1 MNSNGH
7 ANETYRLVP
16 HSGIQ
21 FITFGIDVD
30 AQPSFSRRF
39 IGMMLPDRS
48 VDDDTVAMKLL
59 PGWNEEEPDKEPEYV
74 PDYEDQEYSIAKDK
88 AVLTFVNEW
97 IPLPF
102 LAVKPGLDQ
111 GREILDA
118 GPLDWAR
125 MRISPAKPGESFNG
139 APITHHVVIAFDT
152 EINDP
157 DQGRYVSPTRA
168 NVLNEQEFAL
178 AHRFSD
184 VIGFLSIGAV
194 TLPLEKGLPRS
205 WVDRWV
211 FDAFVRSREVQLK
224 RRMRS
229 DEKKTL
235 EHLARYITLLQ
246 YLEETIDIPRIRLV
260 DTYSETRRTKPVGVD
275 LVLDVGNSRTCGILI
290 ESYPNDSS
298 VSFRNTLVLALRN
311 LTDPHVVYR
320 EPFESHVEFAEV
332 DFGPAHYS
340 HLIRTRRGFFW
351 PSPVRVGP
359 EASQFRETA
368 EGSEGASGMSSPKRY
383 LCDLAP
389 VNQEWRF
396 QPRDYDAD
404 QNPPF
409 VARKLFQFVNSRGD
423 VKREIDTKRSF
434 YGALA
439 ASIGANVDGGVP
451 SGLTFSRSSIFTLM
465 LAEVIMQAVSMMNN
479 PEVRRER
486 SDRDAPRELRQ
497 IILSLPTA
505 MPIQEQRIMR
515 SRANAAVKLLQDMMG
530 WSANPPP
537 NVGAWDVRIS
547 WDEATCSQLVYLYNE
562 IVEKFSAN
570 VPEFFDLVGRPR
582 KFHDPERPQDVIKAI
597 DPARSLRV
605 ASVDVGGGTTDLMI
619 VTYHIQGD
627 HALVPIQN
635 FREGFRIAG
644 DDALREVIQQTIL
657 PALEAQL
664 RAAGINSPREFLNDR
679 FGTNNANTSIRQLQ
693 LRKLFL
699 TRVLHPAGLG
709 VLRLAEAVDIDGEDK
724 IETVTLGSL
733 LRGALGHSGAIPDRI
748 RRYIEEEATGWGA
761 SPFVLDE
768 CQVTVNMARVRSA
781 IEAALGEVFD
791 NIAEAINEL
800 DCDVVLLSGR
810 PTRLPATIDLF
821 VNKLAVTPDRVVPLS
836 RYQVGTWY
844 PFASRASLRID
855 DPKTATAV
863 GCLLGVL
870 VERQISNFAVATE
883 RFNMRSTAKFI
894 GVLGKEGKLASNRV
908 LFSSD
913 MPGEEGKPF
922 QYFAPVRLGYRQ
934 LPIER
939 WTAAPLYRLK
949 LTANAASPD
958 SQRKPEEVPRPP
970 FTVNLRRPQPEE
982 NLDAA
987 DKNLAD
993 REALKEELKIG
1004 DVTADGGHGGLKRL
1018 FSLTLETLLTDDGY
1032 WLDTGI
1038 LTI

>member
-1 MNSNGH
+1 MNSNTR
-7 ANETYRLVP
+7 ATETYRLVP

-21 FITFGIDVD
+21 FITLGIDID
-30 AQPSFSRRF
+30 AAPTFSRKF
-39 IGMMLPDRS
+39 VGQILPDRS
-48 VDDDTVAMKLL
+48 VDEDTVAMKLQ
-59 PGWNEEEPDKEPEYV
+59 PGWNEDEPDKEPTYEPV
-74 PDYEDQEYSIAKDK
+74 YEDQQYSIAKDK
-88 AVLTFVNEW
+88 AVLTFLNEW

-111 GREILDA
+111 GREILDV

-125 MRISPAKPGESFNG
+125 MRISAAQPGDTYNG

-152 EINDP
+152 EISEF
-157 DQGRYVSPTRA
+157 DQGRYVSPNKV

-184 VIGFLSIGAV
+184 VLGFLSIGAV

-205 WVDRWV
+205 WVDRWI
-211 FDAFVRSREVQLK
+211 FDAFVRSRETQLNKKMRAEDK
-224 RRMRS
+224 R
-229 DEKKTL
+229 TL
-235 EHLARYITLLQ
+235 EHLARYVTLLQ
-246 YLEETIDIPRIRLV
+246 YLQQAVAIPRIRLV
-260 DTYSETRRTKPVGVD
+260 DTYSDNRRTKPVAVD

-290 ESYPNDSS
+290 ESYPNDRS

-311 LTDPHVVYR
+311 LSTPHVVYR

-332 DFGPAHYS
+332 DFGPSHYS

-359 EASQFRETA
+359 EASQFREIA

-383 LCDLAP
+383 LCDLTP

-404 QNPPF
+404 SNPPL
-409 VARKLFQFVNSRGD
+409 VARRLFQFVNSRGD
-423 VKREIDTKRSF
+423 VNREVEAEKKLYAS
-434 YGALA
+434 LA
-439 ASIGANVDGGVP
+439 ASIGSHVDGGIP
-451 SGLTFSRSSIFTLM
+451 SGLTFSRSSIFTFM

-479 PEVRRER
+479 PEVRKER
-486 SDRDAPRELRQ
+486 SDRDAPRELRR

-505 MPIQEQRIMR
+505 MPIVEQRILR
-515 SRANAAVKLLQDMMG
+515 SRANAAVKLIWDMMG
-530 WSANPPP
+530 WTTNRPP
-537 NVGAWDVRIS
+537 NLVEWTVRVS

-570 VPEFFDLVGRPR
+570 LPDFFDLTGRPR
-582 KFHDPERPQDVIKAI
+582 PFLDPERPKDVVKT
-597 DPARSLRV
+597 DPTRSLRV

-627 HALVPIQN
+627 LALVPIQN

-644 DDALREVIQQTIL
+644 DDALREVIQQTIF

-664 RAAGINSPREFLNDR
+664 RAAGIASPREFLSDR
-679 FGTNNANTSIRQLQ
+679 FGSNKANMPIQQQQ

-709 VLRLAEAVDIDGEDK
+709 VLRLAEAIDIDSEDR
-724 IETVTLGSL
+724 IETTTLGAL
-733 LRGALGHSGAIPDRI
+733 LRSASGSAPAIPDRI
-748 RRYIEEEATGWGA
+748 RKYIEEEAEKWGA
-761 SPFVLDE
+761 APFVLDD
-768 CQVTVNMARVRSA
+768 CPVTVNMPRIRAA
-781 IEAALGEVFD
+781 IDAALGEVFD
-791 NIAEAINEL
+791 NIAEAINEF

-821 VNKLAVTPDRVVPLS
+821 INKLAVSPDKVIPLS
-836 RYQVGTWY
+836 RYQVGPWY
-844 PFASRASLRID
+844 PFASRASFRID

-870 VERQISNFAVATE
+870 VERQIPNFSVATE
-883 RFNMRSTAKFI
+883 RFNMRSTAKYI
-894 GVLGKEGKLASNRV
+894 GTLQKAGKLSNNKVMFSWDDAANVEGKSL
-908 LFSSD
+908 D
-913 MPGEEGKPF
+913 
-922 QYFAPVRLGYRQ
+922 YFAPIMIGYRQ

-939 WTAAPLYRLK
+939 WTATPLYRLK
-949 LTANAASPD
+949 LSASTARERIP
-958 SQRKPEEVPRPP
+958 RFPLTVTLGRTPPEESVS
-970 FTVNLRRPQPEE
+970 VHDASWLDEE
-982 NLDAA
+982 A
-987 DKNLAD
+987 
-993 REALKEELKIG
+993 RKEELTINE
-1004 DVTADGGHGGLKRL
+1004 VEAADGGGGLKRL
-1018 FSLTLETLLTDDGY
+1018 FSLTLETLPADDGY

-1038 LTI
+1038 LTVG

>member
-1 MNSNGH
+1 MNSTGR

-21 FITFGIDVD
+21 FITFGIDLD
-30 AQPSFSRRF
+30 AQPSFARKF
-39 IGMMLPDRS
+39 IGVKLPDRA

-59 PGWNEEEPDKEPEYV
+59 PGWNEEEPDKEPEYQ
-74 PDYEDQEYSIAKDK
+74 PDYEDDEYSIAKDK
-88 AVLTFVNEW
+88 AVLTFLNEW

-102 LAVKPGLDQ
+102 LAVKPGLEH

-125 MRISPAKPGESFNG
+125 MRISPAQPSDTYNG
-139 APITHHVVIAFDT
+139 APITHHIVIAFDT
-152 EINDP
+152 EIADL
-157 DQGRYVSPTRA
+157 DQGRYITPTRA

-184 VIGFLSIGAV
+184 VVGFLSIGAV

-211 FDAFVRSREVQLK
+211 FDAFVRSREAQLK

-235 EHLARYITLLQ
+235 EHLARYVTLLQ
-246 YLEETIDIPRIRLV
+246 YLDQAASIPRIRLV
-260 DTYSETRRTKPVGVD
+260 DTFSEARRTRPVGVD

-290 ESYPNDSS
+290 ESYPNDRS

-311 LTDPHVVYR
+311 LSNPHIVYR
-320 EPFESHVEFAEV
+320 EPFDSHVEFAEV

-351 PSPVRVGP
+351 PSAVRVGP
-359 EASQFRETA
+359 EASQFRESA
-368 EGSEGASGMSSPKRY
+368 DGSEGASGMSSPKRY
-383 LCDLAP
+383 LCDLTP

-404 QNPPF
+404 SNPPF

-423 VKREIDTKRSF
+423 VNREVLSEKKL

-439 ASIGANVDGGVP
+439 ASIGANVDGGIP

-479 PEVRRER
+479 PEVRKDR

-515 SRANAAVKLLQDMMG
+515 SRANAAVKLIWDMMG
-530 WSANPPP
+530 WTTNRPP
-537 NVGAWDVRIS
+537 NMTEWAVRIS

-562 IVEKFSAN
+562 IVEKFAAN
-570 VPEFFDLVGRPR
+570 VPEFFDLVGRRR
-582 KFHDPERPQDVIKAI
+582 KFHDSERPQDIVKHI
-597 DPARSLRV
+597 DPERSLRV

-644 DDALREVIQQTIL
+644 DEALREVIQQTIF

-664 RAAGINSPREFLNDR
+664 RAAGIASPREFLNDR
-679 FGTNNANTSIRQLQ
+679 FGTNKANMSIRQLQ

-709 VLRLAEAVDIDGEDK
+709 VLRLAEAIDIDSEDK
-724 IETVTLGSL
+724 IETVTLGTL
-733 LRGALGHSGAIPDRI
+733 LRGTPGHSDTIPDRI
-748 RRYIEEEATGWGA
+748 RKYIEEEAAKWGA
-761 SPFVLDE
+761 SAFVLDD
-768 CQVTVNMARVRSA
+768 CQVTVNMARVRTA

-791 NIAEAINEL
+791 NIAEAINQL

-821 VNKLAVTPDRVVPLS
+821 VNKLAVTPDRIIPLS

-844 PFASRASLRID
+844 PFASRASFRID

-870 VERQISNFAVATE
+870 VERQITNFTVATE
-883 RFNMRSTAKFI
+883 RFNMRSTAKYI
-894 GVLGKEGKLASNRV
+894 GVLGAEGKLASNKV
-908 LFSSD
+908 LFAWD
-913 MPGEEGKPF
+913 DPPNDDGMPL
-922 QYFAPVRLGYRQ
+922 QYYAPVRLGYRQ

-939 WTAAPLYRLK
+939 WTATPLYRLK
-949 LTANAASPD
+949 LSATALDRVPKLPMEVMLKRASP
-958 SQRKPEEVPRPP
+958 EEAAA
-970 FTVNLRRPQPEE
+970 L
-982 NLDAA
+982 A
-987 DKNLAD
+987 DKDLAD
-993 REALKEELKIG
+993 KEASKEELKIG
-1004 DVTADGGHGGLKRL
+1004 DVTAEDGGGGFKRL

-1038 LTI
+1038 LTV